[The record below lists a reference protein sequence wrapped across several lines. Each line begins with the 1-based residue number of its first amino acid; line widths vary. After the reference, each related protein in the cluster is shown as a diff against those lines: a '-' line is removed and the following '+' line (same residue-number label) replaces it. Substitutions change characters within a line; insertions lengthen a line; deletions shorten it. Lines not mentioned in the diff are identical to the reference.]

1 MRNKGFILVL
11 TVIVSALCLYYLS
24 FSLVSKGV
32 EEDATRFATT
42 QTGTVDHYKKQS
54 YLDSVWKAPVFNFL
68 GAEYTYQQ
76 VKESEL
82 GLGLDLKGGMHVTL
96 EVSPVEI
103 IRAMA
108 GGRRD
113 AAFEQAIARAQK
125 LQVNSQRSFV
135 DLFYQSYRELQ
146 PNGKLASIFA
156 NSTTRSLSYNSTDK
170 EVLAVINKEV
180 DDAVARSF
188 NILRTRIDKFG
199 VNQPNIQHLKG
210 TNRIQIELPGV
221 DNPERV
227 RKLLQGTANLEF
239 WEVWGV
245 QEFGP
250 YFTQLNDYLVKEE
263 AANKLKGAAAPSST
277 LASAADTT
285 KSLTAAAGADTS
297 ALAAQLSKPADSAA
311 AKKDSIN
318 PNQSSLL
325 ARLFTTLPGGLGTNV
340 RDTAKVNALFAKQ
353 EVKAL
358 FPQNMKF
365 LWGVKPIVA
374 NDGAEFLELYAVKK
388 GREGKAPLTGEY
400 ISDARQDYDQ
410 QGRPEI
416 NMSMNAAG
424 SKKWQRLTGDNIGR
438 QVAIVLDDYVYSAPV
453 VQSEIGGGNS
463 SISGS
468 FTIEEAQDLA
478 NILKAGKMPAP
489 TRIVE
494 EAIVG
499 PSLGQEAINQ
509 GLLSSLAGMG
519 LVVLFMFA
527 YYNKGGLIANIALF
541 FNIFFIIGVLAQFGT
556 ALTLPGIAGMVLT
569 MGMSVDANVL
579 IFERIKEELHAGL
592 GIGEAIKKGYSKAF
606 SSIFDSNVTTL
617 LAGIILYFFGSGPVK
632 GFAITLMIGIAT
644 SFFTAVYISRL
655 LIEWMTKGKDT
666 ANLSLETPLSRNW
679 FKNIKFDILG
689 NRKKAYIFSAIFILF
704 GIVAVFIKGELPLG
718 VDFKGGRSYVVDFN
732 NAVPAS
738 EVRSALDDEFKGA
751 GTEVKTYGAPNRLK
765 ITTSYIAEDESTQAD
780 ESVRTALAQG
790 LKQYQT
796 QNPRIVSSSKV
807 GATMADDIQKTAIIA
822 VLLAFAGIFVYLA
835 FRFSR
840 WQFSLGGVI
849 ALIHDVLV
857 VFSAFTI
864 ANLFGVSFEMDQ
876 VFIASIL
883 TIIGYSINDT
893 VVVFDRIREFTNENP
908 RMKFRDIVNPALNS
922 TFSRTIITN
931 LTVLLVVIIL
941 FIFGGETLRGF
952 SFAMLIGSLTGTY
965 STLFIAAPIVVD
977 TTNVDREKLV
987 AVKPTVVAA
996 K

>member
-1 MRNKGFILVL
+1 MRNKGFILTL

-24 FSLVSKGV
+24 LSLVSRGV
-32 EEDATRFATT
+32 EKDATQFATAAN
-42 QTGTVDHYKKQS
+42 GNVDHYRRQA
-54 YLDSVWKAPVFNFL
+54 YLDSVWKTPVFNFL
-68 GAEYTYQQ
+68 GAEYTYQEI
-76 VKESEL
+76 KESEL

-108 GGRRD
+108 GNRKD
-113 AAFEQAIARAQK
+113 VAFEQALARAQK
-125 LQVNSQRSFV
+125 LQATSQESFV
-135 DLFYQSYRELQ
+135 DLFYRSYREIQ
-146 PNGKLASIFA
+146 PNSKLATLFA
-156 NSTTRSLSYNSTDK
+156 NSTTRNLSYNSSDQD
-170 EVLAVINKEV
+170 VLKVINKEV

-239 WEVWGV
+239 WEVWNV

-250 YFTQLNDYLVKEE
+250 YFTQLNDYLVKQE
-263 AANKLKGAAAPSST
+263 AANKLKGTAPSST
-277 LASAADTT
+277 LASAADT
-285 KSLTAAAGADTS
+285 SANALTGAAGADTS

-311 AKKDSIN
+311 AKNDSIN

-340 RDTAKVNALFAKQ
+340 RDTAKVNALFAKS

-358 FPQNMKF
+358 FPQNLKF

-374 NDGAEFLELYAVKK
+374 NDGAEFLELYAIKK
-388 GREGKAPLTGEY
+388 GRDGKAPLSGEY
-400 ISDARQDYDQ
+400 IADARQDYDQ
-410 QGRPEI
+410 TGRPEI
-416 NMSMNAAG
+416 TMSMNAAG

-453 VQSEIGGGNS
+453 VQSEIAGGNS

-509 GLLSSLAGMG
+509 GLISSLAGMG

-527 YYNKGGLIANIALF
+527 YYSKGGLVANIALF
-541 FNIFFIIGVLAQFGT
+541 FNIFFIIGILAQFGT

-579 IFERIKEELHAGL
+579 IFERIKEEMAAGL
-592 GIGEAIKKGYSKAF
+592 GIREAIQRGYSKAF

-644 SFFTAVYISRL
+644 SFFSAVFISRL
-655 LIEWMTKGKDT
+655 LVEWMTSGKDPKK
-666 ANLSLETPLSRNW
+666 LSLETPLSRNW
-679 FKNIKFDILG
+679 FKNIKFDVLG
-689 NRKKAYIFSAIFILF
+689 NRKKAYIISTLFILF
-704 GIVAVFIKGELPLG
+704 GIAAIFIKGELPLG
-718 VDFKGGRSYVVDFN
+718 VDFKGGRSYVVNFN
-732 NAVPAS
+732 APVPAS
-738 EVRSALDDEFKGA
+738 DVRSALDDEFEGA
-751 GTEVKTYGAPNRLK
+751 GTEVKTYGAANRLRV
-765 ITTSYIAEDESTQAD
+765 TTSYIAEDESTQAD
-780 ESVRTALAQG
+780 EKVQAALVKG
-790 LKQYQT
+790 LQEYSA
-796 QNPRIVSSSKV
+796 QNPTIVSSAKV
-807 GATMADDIQKTAIIA
+807 GATMADDIQKTAVIA
-822 VLLAFAGIFVYLA
+822 VLLSFAGIFLYLA

-840 WQFSLGGVI
+840 WQYSLGGVI

-893 VVVFDRIREFTNENP
+893 VVVFDRIREYTQENP
-908 RMKFRDIVNPALNS
+908 RIKFRDIVNPALNS

-931 LTVLLVVIIL
+931 LTVLLVVIVL
-941 FIFGGETLRGF
+941 FVFGGETLRGF
-952 SFAMLIGSLTGTY
+952 SFAMLVGSLTGTY

-977 TTNVDREKLV
+977 TTSIDKEKLV
-987 AVKPTVVAA
+987 AVTPTVASR
-996 K
+996 

>member
-32 EEDATRFATT
+32 EKDATAFATT
-42 QTGTVDHYKKQS
+42 ANGKLDHYKRQS

-108 GGRRD
+108 GGRKD

-125 LQVNSQRSFV
+125 LQATSQQSFV
-135 DLFYQSYRELQ
+135 NLFYNSYREIQ
-146 PNGKLASIFA
+146 PNAKLASIFA
-156 NSTTRSLSYNSTDK
+156 NSTTRNLSYNSTDK

-239 WEVWGV
+239 WEVWSI
-245 QEFGP
+245 QDYGP
-250 YFTQLNDYLVKEE
+250 YFTQLNDYLVKQE
-263 AANKLKGAAAPSST
+263 AANKLKGNTAGAAS
-277 LASAADTT
+277 LASAADT
-285 KSLTAAAGADTS
+285 SANALTGAAAKDTS

-325 ARLFTTLPGGLGTNV
+325 ARLFTTLPNGLGTNV

-353 EVKAL
+353 EVRAL
-358 FPQNMKF
+358 FPQNLKF
-365 LWGVKPIVA
+365 LWGVKPIVS

-400 ISDARQDYDQ
+400 IADARQDYDQ

-424 SKKWQRLTGDNIGR
+424 SKKWQRLTGDNIGK
-438 QVAIVLDDYVYSAPV
+438 QVAIVLDNYVYSAPV
-453 VQSEIGGGNS
+453 VQGEIAGGNS

-509 GLLSSLAGMG
+509 GLLSALAGMG

-527 YYNKGGLIANIALF
+527 YYSKGGLIANIALL
-541 FNIFFIIGVLAQFGT
+541 FNIFFIIGILAQFGT

-579 IFERIKEELHAGL
+579 IFERIKEELHGGL
-592 GIGEAIKKGYSKAF
+592 SMGEAIKKGYSKAF

-655 LIEWMTKGKDT
+655 LIEWMTKGKET

-689 NRKKAYIFSAIFILF
+689 NRKKAYIFSAAFILF

-732 NAVPAS
+732 SAVPAS

-751 GTEVKTYGAPNRLK
+751 GTEVKTYGASNRLK
-765 ITTSYIAEDESTQAD
+765 VTTSYIAEDESTQAD
-780 ESVRTALAQG
+780 EAVRTALVQG
-790 LKQYQT
+790 LKEYQT

-807 GATMADDIQKTAIIA
+807 GATMADDIQKTAMIA
-822 VLLAFAGIFVYLA
+822 VLLAFAGIFLYLA

-849 ALIHDVLV
+849 ALIHDVLI

-893 VVVFDRIREFTNENP
+893 VVVFDRIREFTQENP

-952 SFAMLIGSLTGTY
+952 SFAMLVGSLTGTY

-977 TTNVDREKLV
+977 TTNVDKEKLV
-987 AVKPTVVAA
+987 AVKPVVTAG
-996 K
+996 